1 MATQELSD
9 YVTGLSTASLD
20 GAKELYLQTDE
31 KTTVGALKVF
41 TTGKVYKA
49 QISQSGTSAP
59 TLTELVNTFGV
70 IVNSVY
76 NGVGV
81 YSLTGFTGLITGLTE
96 VSITFPNDGINSAF
110 AGGTISTNIVIIN
123 TFISGVQANGVLNND
138 PSITKFGTSV
148 ITVTKYD

>member
-59 TLTELVNTFGV
+59 TLNVLVDDFGLTL
-70 IVNSVY
+70 SPSY
-76 NGVGV
+76 TGVGV
-81 YSLTGFTGLITGLTE
+81 YEISGFATNLTGLIETNLTTYSNTASHILSSLSS
-96 VSITFPNDGINSAF
+96 SILKIETFDSGVATNGMLINS
-110 AGGTISTNIVIIN
+110 
-123 TFISGVQANGVLNND
+123 
-138 PSITKFGTSV
+138 GTSV
-148 ITVTKYD
+148 GSSVLTIVKYD